1 MPELHPEEWGST
13 WSDFHLFGL
22 GGVGQQKMVG
32 EYHLE
37 GWQGALVTLTLG
49 LIVGEV
55 DSTALTPVFGAIYAD
70 LKLGYGSASYSFSMD
85 WAQGASIR
93 LPAGKVTVYARQP
106 NEDFGRIDY
115 RVMLSASLSMGTRGG
130 SIPPTL
136 TQYFR
141 VPAKPSAVSVLVP
154 SRARGVIVP
163 KVFTGHPSDFDIT
176 LLRGVGSLASDT
188 VGFYSHTNPSD
199 AAIWTTG
206 IIMPGA
212 TQSLYI
218 ESAGGMLTNNAN
230 AIFLLDG

>member
-13 WSDFHLFGL
+13 WSDFKLFGL
-22 GGVGQQKMVG
+22 GGLGNQKMVG

-37 GWQGALVTLTLG
+37 NWPGALTTLTLG

-55 DSTALTPVFGAIYAD
+55 DSTKLTPIFGAIYAD

-106 NEDFGRIDY
+106 NEAFGQIDFRI
-115 RVMLSASLSMGTRGG
+115 MLSASLAMGTRGG

-136 TQYFR
+136 TKYFN
-141 VPAKPSAVSVLVP
+141 VPAMPNAASILVP
-154 SRARGVIVP
+154 PRARGVIVP
-163 KVFTGHPSDFDIT
+163 KVFTGKPSDFNIT
-176 LLRGVGSLASDT
+176 MLRGVGALASDT
-188 VGFYSHTNPSD
+188 VAFYSHNNASD
-199 AAIWTTG
+199 SAIWTTG
-206 IIMPGA
+206 VILPGA

-218 ESAGGMLTNNAN
+218 ESANGMLTNNAN